1 VILTL
6 RGHNCTPVVILLLC
20 IVLAVDF
27 MYTYCYIVLYI
38 HTQVL
43 GVIEAAAEVVQ
54 LLLPRRQQQVAWC
67 IKEAVPRAL
76 LAIGTDDLRSVPR
89 EALTEGVTRL
99 TTLANGGTSSNTSV
113 NSTSAAAAVG
123 AARAAEQL
131 QLGLALK
138 LFRCAQ
144 LEKRLQGL
152 MLIRELVLAVD
163 SSAAKQAPGQRTAS
177 FNGVAAHVLAPLPT
191 AGSQQQ
197 QQQRP
202 FVWADAAFVQD
213 WLLQSEVIEELL
225 GGSSHVELVKR
236 ADAVLSFLARRGALT
251 ALHLECLWACAE
263 GRHEAVVSVLYSQIL
278 DLVPALQ
285 PHLRLFLFSCIA
297 GTPFARYS
305 AQTLQLVHDFT
316 LKALQAARKSSA
328 AAATAGASAAQGA
341 SSAASSAAG
350 AGSTGAT
357 AGAAGSSSSGT
368 AAAGGSATTAG
379 GSADTSCGGAAAA
392 NDGSAAAAGRGDG
405 LRKGQVVHCVER
417 AWLGFSV
424 LWQYAMDDPTT
435 EAAGTQLLST
445 ELTEMAVE
453 LLVALLA
460 EPEIVPERTS
470 LIGRCL
476 ENVAQQ
482 RSVPASLMVL
492 KRAISTAVASSATPR
507 WFSMRS
513 ASSSSSS
520 STLEG
525 LQRSRDVLGSV
536 ITELESYCTY
546 VSAHYGAAAAA
557 SASTAERLNSGR
569 LRLRGVPTR
578 FTHLQHLQARLDF
591 LMFALTRSSLSLTET
606 QLDTLWSCLVLQAC
620 TPQAADLA
628 LEWLQRACA
637 DPADDDTLAAAAA
650 SAATPSGSASPL
662 VDSSS
667 SSSAALGPLMR
678 AYLFTAK
685 LETAEEVV
693 TMRPAA
699 ARLFLLLFVQL
710 NGRTRAMRRVPA
722 APLSAAAAAAAVER
736 AASSTDAAQAQE
748 AALLSGWVRHSM
760 ELAGLDMLWA
770 MALDAADEV
779 VATSACALLIELH
792 RRLGSKLAAK
802 SDKISDQFVQQCL
815 GKLAE
820 AVPLMLASGRI
831 AATNAASKSSSA
843 IVTTATTAAAAA
855 ESTAATAAVPTAA
868 VALHTRRVR
877 RCIGLLRRFLA
888 AKSTA
893 GTSSS
898 SSSNSAAVAAS
909 QSGADSEAVVEVVTG
924 PQLLPA
930 VEVRLPGSASVLELR
945 AALARHFDEVS
956 VVYICTAVCVSLKY
970 VVCGVVLEV
979 AFGVVR
985 EANAMLLQEH
995 SALNYAKH
1003 LHAAMRITW

>member
-1 VILTL
+1 MYANIYTGL
-6 RGHNCTPVVILLLC
+6 CTH
-20 IVLAVDF
+20 A
-27 MYTYCYIVLYI
+27 
-38 HTQVL
+38 QVL
-43 GVIEAAAEVVQ
+43 GVIEAAAEVAQ
-54 LLLPRRQQQVAWC
+54 LLVPRRQQEVAWC

-99 TTLANGGTSSNTSV
+99 ATLANGGSSSTTSV

-163 SSAAKQAPGQRTAS
+163 SGAAKQAPGQRTAS
-177 FNGVAAHVLAPLPT
+177 FNGVAAHVLAPMPT

-213 WLLQSEVIEELL
+213 WLLQSEVIEELF

-278 DLVPALQ
+278 DLVPPLQ

-316 LKALQAARKSSA
+316 LKALQAARNSSA
-328 AAATAGASAAQGA
+328 AATTAGAGAAQPTGSVLGSTAAGAGTANATAGASN
-341 SSAASSAAG
+341 SSATAAG
-350 AGSTGAT
+350 AGT
-357 AGAAGSSSSGT
+357 
-368 AAAGGSATTAG
+368 AAGGSADA
-379 GSADTSCGGAAAA
+379 SSGAAS
-392 NDGSAAAAGRGDG
+392 DGSSAAAGRGDG

-424 LWQYAMDDPTT
+424 LWQYAMDEPGTS

-470 LIGRCL
+470 LINRCL

-492 KRAISTAVASSATPR
+492 KKSISTPFASTTPR

-536 ITELESYCTY
+536 ITELESYCSY

-557 SASTAERLNSGR
+557 SASAAERLNAGR
-569 LRLRGVPTR
+569 LRLQGVPTR

-591 LMFALTRSSLSLTET
+591 LMFALTRSSLSLTAA

-650 SAATPSGSASPL
+650 VAVTPSGSASPL
-662 VDSSS
+662 VDTNGS

-678 AYLFTAK
+678 AYLFSAK
-685 LETAEEVV
+685 LEAAAEVV

-710 NGRTRAMRRVPA
+710 NGRARAMRRVPA
-722 APLSAAAAAAAVER
+722 APLSAAAAAAAAVDR
-736 AASSTDAAQAQE
+736 AEGSADAAQAQE
-748 AALLSGWVRHSM
+748 AALLTGWVRHSM
-760 ELAGLDMLWA
+760 ELAGLDVLWA
-770 MALDAADEV
+770 MALDAADEL

-831 AATNAASKSSSA
+831 AAANAAAKSSSA
-843 IVTTATTAAAAA
+843 CTATATTAAATD
-855 ESTAATAAVPTAA
+855 STAAAAAEPTVAA
-868 VALHTRRVR
+868 ALQTRRVR

-898 SSSNSAAVAAS
+898 SSAAAAAS
-909 QSGADSEAVVEVVTG
+909 QDGSDSSETVVEVVTG

-930 VEVRLPGSASVLELR
+930 VEVRLPGSASVLDLR
-945 AALARHFDEVS
+945 AALARHFDEVCLS
-956 VVYICTAVCVSLKY
+956 
-970 VVCGVVLEV
+970 
-979 AFGVVR
+979 
-985 EANAMLLQEH
+985 
-995 SALNYAKH
+995 
-1003 LHAAMRITW
+1003 

>member
-1 VILTL
+1 
-6 RGHNCTPVVILLLC
+6 
-20 IVLAVDF
+20 
-27 MYTYCYIVLYI
+27 
-38 HTQVL
+38 
-43 GVIEAAAEVVQ
+43 VIEAAAEVAQ
-54 LLLPRRQQQVAWC
+54 LLLPRRQQEVAWC

-76 LAIGTDDLRSVPR
+76 LAIGTDDLRTVPR

-99 TTLANGGTSSNTSV
+99 ATLANGGSSSTTSV

-163 SSAAKQAPGQRTAS
+163 HSAAKQAPGQRTAS
-177 FNGVAAHVLAPLPT
+177 FNGVAAHVLAPMPT
-191 AGSQQQ
+191 AGSK

-213 WLLQSEVIEELL
+213 WLLQSEVIEELF

-328 AAATAGASAAQGA
+328 AAATAGAGAAQPTG
-341 SSAASSAAG
+341 SILGTTAAG
-350 AGSTGAT
+350 AGTASTT
-357 AGAAGSSSSGT
+357 AGAGGSSAAAAGAST
-368 AAAGGSATTAG
+368 AAGGSADA
-379 GSADTSCGGAAAA
+379 SSGAATAA
-392 NDGSAAAAGRGDG
+392 SDGSTAAAGRGDG

-424 LWQYAMDDPTT
+424 LWQYAMDEPGTS

-470 LIGRCL
+470 LINRCL

-492 KRAISTAVASSATPR
+492 KRSISTAVASATPR

-513 ASSSSSS
+513 ASSSSCSS
-520 STLEG
+520 GTLEG

-536 ITELESYCTY
+536 IKELESYCSY

-557 SASTAERLNSGR
+557 SASAAERLNAGR
-569 LRLRGVPTR
+569 LRLQGVPTR

-591 LMFALTRSSLSLTET
+591 LMFALTRSSLSLTEA

-650 SAATPSGSASPL
+650 VAVTPSGSASPL
-662 VDSSS
+662 VDASSS
-667 SSSAALGPLMR
+667 GSSSAALGPLMR
-678 AYLFTAK
+678 AYLFSAK
-685 LETAEEVV
+685 LEAAAEVV

-710 NGRTRAMRRVPA
+710 NGRARAMRRVPA
-722 APLSAAAAAAAVER
+722 APLSAAAAAAAAVER
-736 AASSTDAAQAQE
+736 AEGSADAAQAQE

-760 ELAGLDMLWA
+760 ELAGLDVLWA
-770 MALDAADEV
+770 MALDAADEL

-802 SDKISDQFVQQCL
+802 SDRISDQFVQQCL

-831 AATNAASKSSSA
+831 AAANAAAKSSSA
-843 IVTTATTAAAAA
+843 ITATTSTAITDSTAAAAA
-855 ESTAATAAVPTAA
+855 EPTAA
-868 VALHTRRVR
+868 AALHTRRVR

-888 AKSTA
+888 AKSAA

-898 SSSNSAAVAAS
+898 SSSSSAAAAAS
-909 QSGADSEAVVEVVTG
+909 QDGSDSSEAVVEVVTG

-945 AALARHFDEVS
+945 AALARHFDEV
-956 VVYICTAVCVSLKY
+956 CVT
-970 VVCGVVLEV
+970 
-979 AFGVVR
+979 R
-985 EANAMLLQEH
+985 M
-995 SALNYAKH
+995 
-1003 LHAAMRITW
+1003 